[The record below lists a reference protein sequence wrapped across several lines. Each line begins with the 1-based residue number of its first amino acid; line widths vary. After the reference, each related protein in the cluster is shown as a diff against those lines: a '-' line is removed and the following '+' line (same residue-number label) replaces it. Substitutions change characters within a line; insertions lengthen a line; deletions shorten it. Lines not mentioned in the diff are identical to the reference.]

1 MKTEGLIL
9 DESDIIQET
18 KTKFGTTEQIT
29 IGKIHL
35 ITTYPTDKIEVTVP
49 TELWENGKAGILL
62 KQLVGKRMTFNIQF
76 RESKYA
82 DDKGQMKQFNG
93 FTLFNLP
100 DVNNK

>member
-18 KTKFGTTEQIT
+18 KTKFGTTEQFT

-35 ITTYPTDKIEVTVP
+35 ITTHPSDKIEVTVP
-49 TELWENGKAGILL
+49 AELWENGKAGVLL
-62 KQLVGKRMTFNIQF
+62 KQLVGKRVNFHIQF

-82 DDKGQMKQFNG
+82 ADNGQMKQFSG

-100 DVNNK
+100 